1 MQKGSENMNRIFKV
15 IWSKTRNCYV
25 VASELAKGRTKATS
39 TGDKAKRLALAAIT
53 ALMLLPVGGYS
64 YAANISIGTATIN
77 DSAGKQTTVFTG
89 NQTAAKAV
97 EAAVEQTVPYN
108 SKQIGILQNAVQN
121 VEKELAQH
129 QSLIDNL
136 GTDKLTLSSDNTLQK
151 ETYDSTTKTTTTT
164 NVTGLKVA
172 GPISANSASI
182 SGTLSAGG
190 AVNAGSVNSRGNIT
204 AVGTIAGQT
213 VTATG
218 TMKGK
223 DIIGSNS
230 IISQGTIAA
239 TGNISSQAT
248 VGAKEMVSQTNITAK
263 NKVVGMQGV
272 VDNTLTSG
280 NYVTAG
286 NTVGEN
292 IVALDTQAKANADA
306 IEEEARKRKYSVTNL
321 ENADK
326 QLQTNIDNE
335 AAAREAADTALDTR
349 ITNVKE
355 YLEKQ
360 TSDNYVSKADAAVQ
374 DGAVVKAANTIGE
387 NVTNLDA
394 ALAKETA
401 ARIGADKAQDAV
413 IQQVNQNA
421 ANGIATL
428 ATAYN
433 NEVASR
439 EAADN
444 ELNERITNEANAIH
458 ETTNQLQS
466 DLSQEAK
473 TRESKDN
480 ELNERITNEA
490 NAIHD
495 EIKAGDTALDNRI
508 TAVKESLQ
516 QEAADTY
523 VSKDDASVQDGA
535 VVKANNNV
543 GQNVQALDTALAKET
558 AARIGADK
566 AQDQVIAQVNQ
577 NMVDGF
583 NTINKN
589 MADGFTAL
597 NQADANE
604 AAAREAADT
613 TLQTNID
620 NEAAERKAADTV
632 LDDKITAETSAR
644 VAADTKLVEAV
655 NSGLSL
661 SNDNVLQK
669 NTTTIDAQGNVTT
682 SKTDANEMILN
693 KGKDNQITLNEKG
706 IKVGTNSSMMDKD
719 GVYTGGDTYAAAKAA
734 MSADGKIKG
743 ANGAFTVDENG
754 NVASKATITGETVT
768 DGKGASMS
776 NGTVTGKTLTDG
788 IATITNGN
796 INTSGSVTGG
806 TVTSTGNISAVG
818 DIHAGGAI
826 TGASASIQGALTAG
840 SATITGDLTAGGAIQ
855 GKSLSDG
862 TATMQNGNLT
872 GVKNLSAE
880 TITTSGDAT
889 IGGDLTVNGK
899 LNVDEI
905 DLTKS
910 GIVGDNN
917 VTASTKVAA
926 GEITSY
932 KKATSTKDGSEKEA
946 AFDYDENGTST
957 WAKATD
963 ADGNWKKSTL
973 TVEGS
978 DVTSKVVDSDKNSN
992 ESKQTSTESSDVVK
1006 DADGNTS
1013 TFSQRVKDI
1022 LQEIKNASG
1031 DTLTKVEQTD
1041 TAITSQIG
1049 DGSAVKSEMTADG
1062 ITNTAVG
1069 GTITNSAKDLVNTAT
1084 GDMTNTVG
1092 GKMLND
1098 VTGDMENKVG
1108 GNLTTTVGGNQTTTV
1123 TGDSSLT
1130 AENIT
1135 NEAKNKITNKALD
1148 VETDASSSIVSKVSN
1163 EYGSNT
1169 STQLSYQ
1176 TTEEMSQADGKT
1188 ASYLRGAAE
1197 EKSQLIDGS
1206 KKTTIDTIAGQ
1217 TNTNITD
1224 GTNTSNDLQKAD
1236 QVASSVTDALTLRL

>member
-326 QLQTNIDNE
+326 QLQSNIDNE

-535 VVKANNNV
+535 VVKANNKV

-577 NMVDGF
+577 NMADGF
-583 NTINKN
+583 NTINTN
-589 MADGFTAL
+589 MANGFAAL
-597 NQADANE
+597 NAADAAEKE
-604 AAAREAADT
+604 ARIGAD
-613 TLQTNID
+613 
-620 NEAAERKAADTV
+620 K
-632 LDDKITAETSAR
+632 
-644 VAADTKLVEAV
+644 KLAEAV

-661 SNDNVLQK
+661 RDDNVLQK
-669 NTTTIDAQGNVTT
+669 NTTTVADDGTVTT
-682 SKTDANEMILN
+682 SKSDANEMILN
-693 KGKDNQITLNEKG
+693 KGNKNQITLNEKG
-706 IKVGTNSSMMDKD
+706 VKVGTNSSVMDAD
-719 GVYTGGDTYAAAKAA
+719 GIYTGGDTFDAAKAA
-734 MSADGKIKG
+734 MSSDGQIKG
-743 ANGAFTVDENG
+743 ANGKFTVDASG
-754 NVASKATITGETVT
+754 NT
-768 DGKGASMS
+768 
-776 NGTVTGKTLTDG
+776 
-788 IATITNGN
+788 
-796 INTSGSVTGG
+796 
-806 TVTSTGNISAVG
+806 TVTSLDAGTGTIQTKGDLYAKDATFSG
-818 DIHAGGAI
+818 DI
-826 TGASASIQGALTAG
+826 TAKD
-840 SATITGDLTAGGAIQ
+840 ATLSGDLSAKDGTFSGDLSAKDGTFSGDVSAKDVTATGTLKGAEVT
-855 GKSLSDG
+855 DG
-862 TATMQNGNLT
+862 TATMKNGNIT
-872 GVKNLSAE
+872 GVKDLSAE

-889 IGGDLTVNGK
+889 IGGDLTVKGK

-905 DLTKS
+905 DLTKN

-926 GEITSY
+926 GEITGY
-932 KKATSTKDGSEKEA
+932 KKVTSTKDGSKKEA

-963 ADGNWKKSTL
+963 TDGN
-973 TVEGS
+973 
-978 DVTSKVVDSDKNSN
+978 
-992 ESKQTSTESSDVVK
+992 
-1006 DADGNTS
+1006 
-1013 TFSQRVKDI
+1013 
-1022 LQEIKNASG
+1022 
-1031 DTLTKVEQTD
+1031 
-1041 TAITSQIG
+1041 
-1049 DGSAVKSEMTADG
+1049 
-1062 ITNTAVG
+1062 
-1069 GTITNSAKDLVNTAT
+1069 
-1084 GDMTNTVG
+1084 
-1092 GKMLND
+1092 
-1098 VTGDMENKVG
+1098 
-1108 GNLTTTVGGNQTTTV
+1108 
-1123 TGDSSLT
+1123 
-1130 AENIT
+1130 
-1135 NEAKNKITNKALD
+1135 
-1148 VETDASSSIVSKVSN
+1148 
-1163 EYGSNT
+1163 
-1169 STQLSYQ
+1169 
-1176 TTEEMSQADGKT
+1176 
-1188 ASYLRGAAE
+1188 
-1197 EKSQLIDGS
+1197 
-1206 KKTTIDTIAGQ
+1206 
-1217 TNTNITD
+1217 
-1224 GTNTSNDLQKAD
+1224 
-1236 QVASSVTDALTLRL
+1236 